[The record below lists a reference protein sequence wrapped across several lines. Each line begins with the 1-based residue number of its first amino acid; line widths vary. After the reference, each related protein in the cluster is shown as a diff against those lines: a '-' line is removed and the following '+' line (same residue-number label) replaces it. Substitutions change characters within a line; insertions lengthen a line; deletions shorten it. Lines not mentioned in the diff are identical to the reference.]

1 MVPFKRAM
9 VVSYMLSIIIATI
22 AKVSIAQVNMKV
34 GGSLW
39 GKIWEEGLT
48 DVGRK
53 PNFNS

>member
-1 MVPFKRAM
+1 
-9 VVSYMLSIIIATI
+9 
-22 AKVSIAQVNMKV
+22 V